1 MSILDLTGVALDN
14 TVEPTVMKAGE
25 EEKLRVVNMIEG
37 TDKNQVRYI
46 MPFFESVNDPYC
58 KEFGDYLP
66 LPHDG
71 MGPKD
76 LNKAK
81 LRIADFFSAF
91 GIDASKPIDVEAD
104 VKGKEGYAIVG
115 MGKDKD
121 DQPVNKINK
130 YVKGR

>member
-14 TVEPTVMKAGE
+14 VFEPTVMKAGE
-25 EEKLRVVNMIEG
+25 EEKLRIVNMIEG
-37 TDKNQVRYI
+37 VDKNNAKYI

-58 KEFGDYLP
+58 KEFGDYMP
-66 LPHDG
+66 IPHDG

-76 LNKAK
+76 FNKAK
-81 LRIADFFSAF
+81 ARIVDFSAAF
-91 GIDASKPIDVEAD
+91 GVDFSKPIDVEAD

-115 MGKDKD
+115 IGKDKD